1 MASVTVKN
9 LPPEVHVRL
18 KERAAAH
25 GRSLNGEILALLRS
39 AVMAERVDTAAL
51 LASARQAREG
61 VKGRLTDAFLD
72 KARRRGRP

>member
-1 MASVTVKN
+1 MASVTLKN
-9 LPPEVHVRL
+9 LPPELHARL

-39 AVMAERVDTAAL
+39 AVMAEVVDTDAL
-51 LASARQAREG
+51 LASAREARAG
-61 VKGRLTDAFLD
+61 IKARLTDAFLD

>member
-1 MASVTVKN
+1 MASVTLKN
-9 LPPEVHVRL
+9 LPPEVHSRL

-51 LASARQAREG
+51 LASAREARKA
-61 VKGRLTDAFLD
+61 VSKPITDAFLD
-72 KARRRGRP
+72 KAKRRGRS